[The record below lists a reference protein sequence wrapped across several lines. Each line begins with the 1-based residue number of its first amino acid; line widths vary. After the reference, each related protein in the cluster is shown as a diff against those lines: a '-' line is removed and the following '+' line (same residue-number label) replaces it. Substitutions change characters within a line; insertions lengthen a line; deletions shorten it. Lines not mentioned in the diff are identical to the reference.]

1 MKYRNKIFFSFFFSG
16 KVQSSAEP
24 SVRLNEARCVPSTQP
39 QAAKQMQSSI
49 TRPNLDTFFL
59 IFFIKYTYTF
69 MCAFHSATG
78 SKTNAVKHNKA

>member
-1 MKYRNKIFFSFFFSG
+1 MKNRNKIFFSFFFSG

-49 TRPNLDTFFL
+49 TRPNLDTFYISLYF
-59 IFFIKYTYTF
+59 
-69 MCAFHSATG
+69 
-78 SKTNAVKHNKA
+78 N

>member
-49 TRPNLDTFFL
+49 TRPNIDHFL
-59 IFFIKYTYTF
+59 KIIFLQGCFLY
-69 MCAFHSATG
+69 
-78 SKTNAVKHNKA
+78 KHENRVRVNQS

>member
-1 MKYRNKIFFSFFFSG
+1 MKYRNKIFFSFFFPG

-59 IFFIKYTYTF
+59 IFCNI
-69 MCAFHSATG
+69 FHHIYIFLCVPSTQPQAA
-78 SKTNAVKHNKA
+78 KQMQ